1 MGSGIHFGQ
10 NSKKQKIL
18 LRISGTRKVATLI
31 ANVAKMNYFV
41 QQCVGVVAPA
51 THGYKLF
58 N

>member
-10 NSKKQKIL
+10 NSKKQNIL
-18 LRISGTRKVATLI
+18 SRISGARKVATLI
-31 ANVAKMNYFV
+31 ANLAKTNYFV

-51 THGYKLF
+51 THGYELF